1 MLFIYLFI
9 YLIIFC
15 LLLNCKHHEIRDLI
29 LFSADLKCKDA
40 AWYIGNTEQI
50 FIQCICGL
58 SKGNWIPRQLSGK
71 EITCN
76 AGDSGLIPG
85 LGRFPG
91 EGNGNPVFCPW
102 TEEPGG
108 PWGCI
113 RVGQALVTPQ
123 QQQQQ
128 GSMMERNWQT
138 PWAKLGG
145 PTRILFV
152 FVLHLFLKF
161 FTFLS

>member
-1 MLFIYLFI
+1 MVVFIYLLI

-15 LLLNCKHHEIRDLI
+15 LLLNCKHHEIRDLV
-29 LFSADLKCKDA
+29 FSADLKCKDA

-71 EITCN
+71 EFTCN

-91 EGNGNPVFCPW
+91 EGTGNPVFCPW

-108 PWGCI
+108 PWGCR
-113 RVGQALVTPQ
+113 RVGQALQ
-123 QQQQQ
+123 EN
-128 GSMMERNWQT
+128 MIERNWQI
-138 PWAKLGG
+138 PWAKLGD
-145 PTRILFV
+145 PECILFV